1 MKKCRHREKF
11 LITRPEEELTREELY
26 ELSFQE
32 KNLSKTISIILN
44 VKQFL
49 PFPSVK
55 NREIIVKIAPV
66 SVLTFIP
73 TNETFCLG
81 KIYI

>member
-1 MKKCRHREKF
+1 MEKTCILLSEDVNLLNKRSEIMKKCRHREKF

-49 PFPSVK
+49 PYYSVK
-55 NREIIVKIAPV
+55 SVK
-66 SVLTFIP
+66 SL
-73 TNETFCLG
+73 
-81 KIYI
+81 